1 MSDRLKDKIIILTGA
16 SGLIG
21 KATRTHLLLNGAKV
35 VSVDKNISTD
45 PESLSYNYDITNEE
59 EIDNLLAGVMTTYGR
74 IDGLVNLAY
83 PRTKDWGLKFEDIP
97 FDSWRKNVDMQ
108 LNSVFYICQKV
119 LEIMRKQQKGA
130 IVNIASIYGVVG
142 NDFTLYEEH
151 GGTSPAAYSAIKGGI
166 INFSRYLA
174 SYYGK
179 YNIRV
184 NCVSPGGILD
194 EKNQHPSFIKR
205 YSDKSPLKRL
215 GNPEEI
221 APAITFLLSEEASFI
236 TGHNL
241 MVDGGW
247 TAI

>member
-1 MSDRLKDKIIILTGA
+1 MSDRLKYKIVILTGA
-16 SGLIG
+16 FGLIG
-21 KATRTHLLLNGAKV
+21 KATRAHLILNGAKV
-35 VSVDKNISTD
+35 VSVDKNISID
-45 PESLSYNYDITNEE
+45 QESLSYNYDITDEK
-59 EIDNLLAGVMTTYGR
+59 EIDSLLTEVMNTYGR

-83 PRTKDWGLKFEDIP
+83 PRTKDWGLKFEEIP
-97 FDSWRKNVDMQ
+97 LDSWKKNVDMQ
-108 LNSVFYICQKV
+108 MNSVFYICQQV
-119 LEIMRKQQKGA
+119 SEIMRKQQKGS

-142 NDFTLYEEH
+142 NDFTIYEEYR
-151 GGTSPAAYSAIKGGI
+151 GTSPAAYAAIKGGI
-166 INFSRYLA
+166 INFSRYLV

-221 APAITFLLSEEASFI
+221 APAITFLLSDDASFI

-247 TAI
+247 TVI

>member
-1 MSDRLKDKIIILTGA
+1 MSDRLKDKVIILTGA

-21 KATRTHLLLNGAKV
+21 KATQEHLLSNGAKV
-35 VSVDKNISTD
+35 ISVDMNINHD
-45 PESLSYNYDITNEE
+45 PTNMTFKYDVTNEK
-59 EIDNLLAGVMTTYGR
+59 EIDSLITEVVTIHGR

-97 FDSWRKNVDMQ
+97 LESWRENVDMQ

-119 LEIMRKQQKGA
+119 LKIMRDQQKGS

-142 NDFTLYEEH
+142 NDFTLYEEY

-166 INFSRYLA
+166 INFTRYLA

-179 YNIRV
+179 YNVRI

-194 EKNQHPSFIKR
+194 EKQQHPSFIKR
-205 YSDKSPLKRL
+205 YSEKSPLKRL

-221 APAITFLLSEEASFI
+221 APAITFLLSDEASFI

-247 TAI
+247 TCI